1 MPISIINLPSF
12 AGIHFSVFFLALFIF
27 LGFLLLVP
35 VDIKAVWRWDEGSKS
50 QIRVVW
56 LFGLIS
62 KDLNSKDLTLE
73 EKSETK
79 TKEGSPKGES
89 EDEGMDRSDGKKGE
103 KWITG
108 KKELSILR
116 TEGLM
121 RNLERLA
128 LGTARAIEVHYL
140 KVSLKVG
147 FEDPADTG
155 IVFGFLWSV
164 AAPFNVLDSA
174 DITIESSFEDEVFKG
189 DASCSFR
196 IWPIIA
202 LRPIFRFIFSVPT
215 LKVARTLAIMKWQC
229 EGRREIDP

>member
-1 MPISIINLPSF
+1 MPISTINLPSF
-12 AGIHFSVFFLALFIF
+12 TGIHFSVFFLALFIF
-27 LGFLLLVP
+27 LVFLLLVP
-35 VDIKAVWRWDEGSKS
+35 VDIKAMWRWDESSKS

-62 KDLNSKDLTLE
+62 KDLDPKDLTSG
-73 EKSETK
+73 EKSEKKKKKT
-79 TKEGSPKGES
+79 TKEVPPKDKI
-89 EDEGMDRSDGKKGE
+89 EDEGMDQSDGKKGG

-108 KKELSILR
+108 KKGLSILR

-174 DITIESSFEDEVFKG
+174 DITIESSFEDEVFEG

-196 IWPIIA
+196 IRPIIA
-202 LRPIFRFIFSVPT
+202 LLPIFRFIFSVPT
-215 LKVARTLAIMKWQC
+215 LKMAWTLAIMKWQS
-229 EGRREIDP
+229 